1 MAATFTES
9 DLLKLLYG
17 HMSGGQP
24 DNSGI
29 NPTLPSWMDPYR
41 TTTLANVES
50 GEWGGTTQQEVP
62 AYTFDNVFSNNY
74 GSAPIDPTTGQ
85 PLWIPDEKKSIGERL
100 GTAAAVLGGGAIL
113 GNYIAPM
120 LSSWAS
126 GAGLSVGG
134 TEAVAGSLGMDTA
147 GLDALIAQQEAAAAA
162 SSGAGFVGEGAVSG
176 VGAWDGAI
184 GSGVPHSMGGPLS
197 VEGIFNGDIPP
208 TVENSLGFGTGAL
221 GPEGAATVGP
231 GGVSAAPLLGGAP
244 AGGGPGF
251 NTPVLGGGNTN
262 IPAPGTQN
270 GQQRSVLDRLLSG
283 ELTPDMLGNLISG
296 ITGAVQQRNF
306 GQDLLDR
313 AAAATPNREYYE
325 GALRQTYDNPMSYL
339 QGPEYQAA
347 QAITHNKLQRSDAA
361 GGRLANDF
369 GRQVQLQNHALQ
381 NLGNYRT
388 GLANMVSQNQ
398 QTYSG
403 QNGMFQQGA
412 AADNN
417 WGNSLLW
424 NLLGN

>member
-1 MAATFTES
+1 MSMA
-9 DLLKLLYG
+9 LLLL
-17 HMSGGQP
+17 
-24 DNSGI
+24 
-29 NPTLPSWMDPYR
+29 T
-41 TTTLANVES
+41 
-50 GEWGGTTQQEVP
+50 
-62 AYTFDNVFSNNY
+62 
-74 GSAPIDPTTGQ
+74 PTTGQ

-134 TEAVAGSLGMDTA
+134 TEVVAGSLGMDTA
-147 GLDALIAQQEAAAAA
+147 GLDALIAQQEAAYASAAT
-162 SSGAGFVGEGAVSG
+162 SSGVNYGLTEGATGLGGQGLTAPSAGAEMMYTSPALGEVAPA
-176 VGAWDGAI
+176 VGSTAAGAPGLVVPTTAGLAGAAGLGAI
-184 GSGVPHSMGGPLS
+184 GADGV
-197 VEGIFNGDIPP
+197 GIGSQAPYTPAIGDPNSPINVGTSP
-208 TVENSLGFGTGAL
+208 TVTAPGT
-221 GPEGAATVGP
+221 P
-231 GGVSAAPLLGGAP
+231 GSNGAP
-244 AGGGPGF
+244 PSTG
-251 NTPVLGGGNTN
+251 TT
-262 IPAPGTQN
+262 PGTQN
-270 GQQRSVLDRLLSG
+270 GQKRSVLDRLLSG
-283 ELTPDMLGNLISG
+283 EITPDMLGYLISG

-403 QNGMFQQGA
+403 QNGMFQRGA
-412 AADNN
+412 AADNS
-417 WGNSLLW
+417 WMSSPLLA
-424 NLLGN
+424 LLSRG